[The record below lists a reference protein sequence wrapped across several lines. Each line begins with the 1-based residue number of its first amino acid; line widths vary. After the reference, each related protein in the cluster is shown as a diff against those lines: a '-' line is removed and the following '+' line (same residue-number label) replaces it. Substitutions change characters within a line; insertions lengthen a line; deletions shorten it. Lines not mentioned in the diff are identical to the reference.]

1 MILKASQR
9 SGAKQLGLHLIK
21 TEENE
26 HVEVHE
32 ISGFVSDDLMGA
44 MKEAYA
50 LSLGTKCKQHLFSV
64 SLNPPQ
70 NESVRV
76 AVFEQACKM
85 IEERMGLTGQP
96 RMIVFH
102 EKEGR
107 RHAHAVWSRID
118 ADTMTAKPLPFF
130 KRTLRDVAKQLYL
143 ENGWQMPEGF
153 RDSKLRDPRNFTLD
167 EWQQAKRA
175 GLDAKQIKMTIQ
187 ECWNLSDNGAAFAK
201 ALEERGLFLAQGD
214 RRGHVA
220 VSMEGEVF
228 SIAKEIGKRSKE
240 VRARLGDPSNCKS
253 VADTIRHI
261 GETVAPRLSRY
272 ISEAKRIAANAMKPL
287 HEQKRVMKFDHQN
300 ERKRLDARQKMRF
313 EAEQRERSARIRKG
327 AKGVWDILTGRYFK
341 TRKQNEM
348 EAFFG
353 VQRDRAQRHDLVQSQ
368 LKDRQ
373 VLQTQIQQQRERH
386 ATQLLGLYRD
396 AAQYRRMMR
405 GDQYDRDGAAQ
416 TRNDNR
422 SQNYPKPRAP
432 ELGR

>member
-9 SGAKQLGLHLIK
+9 SGGKQLGLHLLK

-26 HVEVHE
+26 HVEIHE
-32 ISGFVSDDLMGA
+32 ISGFVADDLMGA

-50 LSLGTKCKQHLFSV
+50 LSRGTKCKQYLFSV
-64 SLNPPQ
+64 SLSPPAM
-70 NESVRV
+70 ESVRV
-76 AVFEQACKM
+76 EVFEHACVM
-85 IEERMGLTGQP
+85 IEERMGLKGQP

-118 ADTMTAKPLPFF
+118 TDTMTAKPLPFF
-130 KRTLRDVAKQLYL
+130 KRTLTAIGKEIFL
-143 ENGWQMPEGF
+143 ENGWQMPEGL
-153 RDSKLRDPRNFTLD
+153 RDWRLRDPRNFTLA

-175 GLDAKQIKMTIQ
+175 SLDARELRATVQQ
-187 ECWNLSDNGAAFAK
+187 CWAISDNGPAFAK

-220 VSMEGEVF
+220 LTIEGEVF
-228 SIAKEIGKRSKE
+228 SIAKLVGKRTKE
-240 VRARLGDPSNCKS
+240 VAAKLGDPKQYRTVNET
-253 VADTIRHI
+253 ARHI

-272 ISEAKRIAANAMKPL
+272 ISEAKRMAHNAMKPL
-287 HEQKRVMKFDHQN
+287 N
-300 ERKRLDARQKMRF
+300 ERKQAMKLQHQQERKLLSEKQRERSF
-313 EAEQRERSARIRKG
+313 AEQRERASRLRKG
-327 AKGVWDILTGRYFK
+327 VTGIWDRLTGVYAK

-353 VQRDRAQRHDLVQSQ
+353 LQRDRAQRHDLVSAQ
-368 LKDRQ
+368 LKERQ
-373 VLQTQIQQQRERH
+373 ALQQEIVRQRERS
-386 ATQLLGLYRD
+386 ARQILGLYRD

-405 GDQYDRDGAAQ
+405 DGQFERDGAERVRPVA
-416 TRNDNR
+416 
-422 SQNYPKPRAP
+422 PRGP